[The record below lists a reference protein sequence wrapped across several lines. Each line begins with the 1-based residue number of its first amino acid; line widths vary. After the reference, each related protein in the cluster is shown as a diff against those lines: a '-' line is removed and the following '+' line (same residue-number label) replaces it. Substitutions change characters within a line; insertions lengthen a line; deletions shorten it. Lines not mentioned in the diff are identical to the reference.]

1 MDQLT
6 HQFATFGTLLL
17 ALSIVISTFFV
28 RRFVELARPHWKK
41 QAHEL
46 SAKPTYLGQG
56 GLWWNDFALP
66 LLPVLFGS
74 LASLTQSELLFGELA
89 KEPGFI
95 RFMWGGGIGWFSG
108 VIYSGIAK
116 AVKAKTGIDIAPAST
131 TAGPQE
137 QPPETPQAS

>member
-1 MDQLT
+1 MDQLVT
-6 HQFATFGTLLL
+6 QFTTFGTLLL
-17 ALSIVISTFFV
+17 ALSTVISTFFV
-28 RRFVELARPHWKK
+28 RRAVELARPTWKK

-66 LLPVLFGS
+66 LIPVLFGS
-74 LASLTQSELLFGELA
+74 LASITQSELLFGDLA

-108 VIYSGIAK
+108 VLYKGVSK
-116 AVKAKTGIDIAPAST
+116 AIKAKTGIDIEPAST
-131 TAGPQE
+131 SM
-137 QPPETPQAS
+137 PPPVDTTEPKA